1 LFYYSDL
8 VIGLLER
15 CTAIYFENL
24 KEVQVIE
31 GEECFGYKRG
41 VQYGTPRRSRLPDL
55 GLFGT
60 FLDLYGLCVLLFSAA
75 EKTREKTSDWTQ
87 AMTYFCIINR

>member
-41 VQYGTPRRSRLPDL
+41 EYSMGHQGEADFPIWGCLAPFWISTVCAFSFFLRRRKHVKRLL
-55 GLFGT
+55 IGH
-60 FLDLYGLCVLLFSAA
+60 
-75 EKTREKTSDWTQ
+75 KR
-87 AMTYFCIINR
+87 